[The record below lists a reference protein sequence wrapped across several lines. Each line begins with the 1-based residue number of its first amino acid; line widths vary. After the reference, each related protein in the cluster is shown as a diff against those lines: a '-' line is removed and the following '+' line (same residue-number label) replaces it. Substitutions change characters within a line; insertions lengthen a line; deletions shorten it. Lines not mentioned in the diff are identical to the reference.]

1 MVAPQ
6 EPQLYWLQ
14 FAINC
19 GAGHHGVVSLP
30 PPTARADDELRSSE
44 LQFLTALWDLWQ
56 ALTTVGEARL
66 RAQHELD
73 LRGFIALSYL
83 QEGPQQPADLA
94 RELGV
99 PRYEI
104 SRVLGALD
112 AQGAVTRE
120 RGTASHGG
128 DRRGVTVH
136 ITPAGRERW
145 AAALQTARTLTGPP
159 LAQLEPARQL
169 SLIQTLQ
176 SVAHVARQQTAT
188 LPHPDR
194 SQPHD

>member
-1 MVAPQ
+1 M
-6 EPQLYWLQ
+6 
-14 FAINC
+14 
-19 GAGHHGVVSLP
+19 SLP
-30 PPTARADDELRSSE
+30 PPSPRADDELNSSE
-44 LQFLTALWDLWQ
+44 LQFLTAMWDIWQ

-66 RAQHELD
+66 RAQHGLD

-83 QEGPQQPADLA
+83 QERPQQPADLA

-104 SRVLGALD
+104 SRVLAALD

-120 RGTASHGG
+120 RGTGSPGG
-128 DRRGVTVH
+128 DGRGVIVH
-136 ITPAGRERW
+136 ITPLGCERW
-145 AAALQTARTLTGPP
+145 AAALQTIRTLTGPP
-159 LAQLEPARQL
+159 LAHLGPARQL

-176 SVAHVARQQTAT
+176 GVAHVARQQTAT

>member
-1 MVAPQ
+1 M
-6 EPQLYWLQ
+6 
-14 FAINC
+14 
-19 GAGHHGVVSLP
+19 SLP
-30 PPTARADDELRSSE
+30 FPSPHADDELRSSE
-44 LQFLTALWDLWQ
+44 LQFLTALWDIWQ

-66 RAQHELD
+66 RAQHGLD

-104 SRVLGALD
+104 SRMLAALD

-120 RGTASHGG
+120 RGNASRGL
-128 DRRGVTVH
+128 DRRGVVVH

-145 AAALQTARTLTGPP
+145 AAALQTVRTLTAPP
-159 LAQLEPARQL
+159 LAHLGTARQL
-169 SLIQTLQ
+169 GLIQTLQ
-176 SVAHVARQQTAT
+176 GVAHVARQQTAT